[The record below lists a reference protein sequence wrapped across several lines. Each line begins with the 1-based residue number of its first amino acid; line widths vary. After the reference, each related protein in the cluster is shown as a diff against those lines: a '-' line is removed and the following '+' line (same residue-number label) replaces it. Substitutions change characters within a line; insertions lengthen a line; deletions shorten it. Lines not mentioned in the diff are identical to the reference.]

1 MSSSDKLHFVEIIKE
16 HQGIINSICRIYY
29 RDEEDFK
36 DARQDVILQ
45 LWKSMPTF
53 RSEAKIGTWIYKVVL
68 NTILSKISKEKK
80 APLKEPLSESYPYC
94 NPAGNFEPDADLEQL
109 LYLIHKMEEIDK
121 AIMILHLEGYSH
133 KEIAGTLK
141 LTSTNVSTR
150 ISRIKIKLKETFNNI

>member
-1 MSSSDKLHFVEIIKE
+1 MLKE

-45 LWKSMPTF
+45 LWKSLPTF
-53 RSEAKIGTWIYKVVL
+53 RSESKMSTWIYKVTL
-68 NTILSKISKEKK
+68 NTILAKISKEKK
-80 APLKEPLSESYPYC
+80 MPLSESLSDAYPYY
-94 NPAGNFEPDADLEQL
+94 NQAGNFEPDVDLQQL

-141 LTSTNVSTR
+141 LTATNISTR
-150 ISRIKIKLKETFNNI
+150 ISRIKIRLKETFKNI